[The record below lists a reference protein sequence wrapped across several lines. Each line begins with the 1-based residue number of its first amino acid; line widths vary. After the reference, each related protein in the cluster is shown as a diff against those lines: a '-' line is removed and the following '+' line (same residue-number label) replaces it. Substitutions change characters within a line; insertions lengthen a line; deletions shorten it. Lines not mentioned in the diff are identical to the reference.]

1 MGDLE
6 DQREKRGER
15 VVSEI
20 LGYKGDD
27 EFERDGEGGV
37 EDEALCL
44 CMFIT
49 TWYGGYVSSESGSLR
64 QLATRLP
71 DLPSI
76 EVSAQAPV
84 LAPLVPMRGSG
95 RSPSP
100 YIRHRSTKLL
110 YCIAQNP
117 LRIQ

>member
-27 EFERDGEGGV
+27 EFERDEEGGV

-49 TWYGGYVSSESGSLR
+49 T
-64 QLATRLP
+64 
-71 DLPSI
+71 
-76 EVSAQAPV
+76 EV
-84 LAPLVPMRGSG
+84 M
-95 RSPSP
+95 
-100 YIRHRSTKLL
+100 
-110 YCIAQNP
+110 
-117 LRIQ
+117 